1 MLGHCVASLSPKIL
15 AGICL
20 LGKGAW
26 LRERAMKPECIRC
39 GSELV
44 HCFHHTFSFFKKVI
58 RLTQIQE
65 VENRL
70 HLLPGGTD
78 FTDFTGAIL
87 NVCY

>member
-1 MLGHCVASLSPKIL
+1 
-15 AGICL
+15 
-20 LGKGAW
+20 
-26 LRERAMKPECIRC
+26 MKPECIRC

-78 FTDFTGAIL
+78 FTGALYGSHFECLLSTIDDASF
-87 NVCY
+87 YPI